1 MINFILFGLEITIQ
15 CEIGPGL
22 IFPHTQGIVIGS
34 VKIGENALIY
44 NGVTIGAKKMDVN
57 FNPSSR
63 PIIGNNVMIGSGAKI
78 LGSINIG
85 DNVIIGANSVVTKSV
100 PNDKLVLGIPAKEYS
115 KSES

>member
-1 MINFILFGLEITIQ
+1 MLNFILFGIEITIQ